1 MRRLVMEAKP
11 LPRPSSAWKRSDFSA
26 VMTKVKGQSP
36 TRADRGNCTA
46 PGGSSGQQQ
55 RGPAAET
62 HTSKTERDGG
72 KCFHGLWRDPAGD
85 PTSALSG
92 LEHLATELLT
102 SRVELWFAVGEP
114 TSEKEFQLARSS
126 AQVQMTRRL
135 IVALNSMKS
144 SFMK

>member
-36 TRADRGNCTA
+36 TRADRGICTA
-46 PGGSSGQQQ
+46 PGGAAGSSSEARLQKPTPP
-55 RGPAAET
+55 RRRET
-62 HTSKTERDGG
+62 VGSVFTVFGETRLGIQPRH
-72 KCFHGLWRDPAGD
+72 CQ
-85 PTSALSG
+85 G
-92 LEHLATELLT
+92 LEHLATELLA
-102 SRVELWFAVGEP
+102 SRVVLWFAVGEP

-126 AQVQMTRRL
+126 AQIQMSRRL